1 MTDTTDEEILRIIKT
16 RFARVFEFGPAEE
29 AEDTFTET
37 RGRKRASWHQLAV
50 DYAEKRE
57 GDGISRNEACRE
69 FKSKLENNY
78 RLHVA
83 LETIYD
89 VVRSYKGRPHRYV
102 ALPSFELAVLENDE
116 ENCVYWFK
124 KLTPKERAKWGFE

>member
-1 MTDTTDEEILRIIKT
+1 MTDISDEEILRIIKN

-29 AEDTFTET
+29 SEDNFTES
-37 RGRKRASWHQLAV
+37 RGRKRALWHQLAV

-69 FKSKLENNY
+69 FKLQLEDNHG
-78 RLHVA
+78 LHVA

-89 VVRSYKGRPHRYV
+89 VVRSNKGRPHRYV
-102 ALPSFELAVLENDE
+102 ALPSFELAVLENNE
-116 ENCVYWFK
+116 EECVYWFK
-124 KLTPKERAKWGFE
+124 KLTPKGRAKWGFE